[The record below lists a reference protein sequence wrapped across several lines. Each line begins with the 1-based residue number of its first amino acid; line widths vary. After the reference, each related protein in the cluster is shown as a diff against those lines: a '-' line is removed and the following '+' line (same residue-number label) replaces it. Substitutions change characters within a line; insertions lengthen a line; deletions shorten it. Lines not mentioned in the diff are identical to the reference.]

1 MKLPAPPYFSDPMI
15 ERETR
20 PMPLRAELQG
30 PTGTG
35 TDTGPGWL
43 HAMMSGVLLGAAI
56 ALVGFWLE
64 SMG

>member
-1 MKLPAPPYFSDPMI
+1 MKLPAPPYFSDSMI

-20 PMPLRAELQG
+20 PTPFRAELQG
-30 PTGTG
+30 PTA

-43 HAMMSGVLLGAAI
+43 RAMMSGVLLGAAI